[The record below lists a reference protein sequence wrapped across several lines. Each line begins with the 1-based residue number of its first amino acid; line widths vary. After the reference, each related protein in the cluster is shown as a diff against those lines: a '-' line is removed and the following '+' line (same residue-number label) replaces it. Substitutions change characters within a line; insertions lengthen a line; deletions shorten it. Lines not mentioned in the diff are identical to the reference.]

1 MLHGFY
7 IVGAFPSLC
16 ELNVQLFCCHKL
28 CLDYRVFVFLKYFG
42 DFGAINS
49 DKTSAGAIN
58 VSYCLCGL
66 FVGII
71 FIVEINFLFLC
82 LTL

>member
-1 MLHGFY
+1 MCSSFVVINCVWIIGFL
-7 IVGAFPSLC
+7 S
-16 ELNVQLFCCHKL
+16 
-28 CLDYRVFVFLKYFG
+28 FLKCFG

-58 VSYCLCGL
+58 VCYCLCGL

-71 FIVEINFLFLC
+71 FIVEKSFLFLC
-82 LTL
+82 LTS

>member
-1 MLHGFY
+1 MCSSFVEINCGWIIGFLS
-7 IVGAFPSLC
+7 F
-16 ELNVQLFCCHKL
+16 F
-28 CLDYRVFVFLKYFG
+28 KYCG

-66 FVGII
+66 FLGII
-71 FIVEINFLFLC
+71 FIVKKKKKKKTHPMNLGYWC
-82 LTL
+82 